1 MLSLIMGVANGRRM
15 GGAMTTLDYVAL
27 GVLIVLL
34 LWAVIALQDKQ

>member
-1 MLSLIMGVANGRRM
+1 MGVAHGRRM
-15 GGAMTTLDYVAL
+15 IGAMTTLDYVVL

>member
-1 MLSLIMGVANGRRM
+1 MAAGI
-15 GGAMTTLDYVAL
+15 GGAMTTLDYIAL

>member
-1 MLSLIMGVANGRRM
+1 MAAVM